1 HRRRRDAF
9 AGQLGGDPLADLRL
23 LAGIDQHVELA
34 LPEEIDEPGRDRQI
48 PQLDPPFRLFPRKIA
63 DGGDA
68 VAADPDVRPEPRRP
82 GPVDDAPAG
91 EDQIEDRRAEQRD
104 HACGATATTP
114 SSPSAPSTTARSGS
128 APSKTTAEATGPA
141 PPRR

>member
-1 HRRRRDAF
+1 MRPVETPNAPCRIAVCTS
-9 AGQLGGDPLADLRL
+9 LCILASCFSSGCTSLN
-23 LAGIDQHVELA
+23 
-34 LPEEIDEPGRDRQI
+34 
-48 PQLDPPFRLFPRKIA
+48 PRKIA

-68 VAADPDVRPEPRRP
+68 VAADPDVRPEPGRP

-114 SSPSAPSTTARSGS
+114 SSPSAPSTTARTGS
-128 APSKTTAEATGPA
+128 AWRTVVASCSSEPVTSLVVY
-141 PPRR
+141 